1 MKRFLLLVSLIFNL
15 SYGAG
20 TYDTYSFTDTE
31 EKYAVFWLNN
41 YPTADLTA
49 VGLTATDATA
59 IYGLRP
65 LANSTPAQISSS
77 LLSVAN
83 NTNITGTDMLR
94 IREASH
100 RITIPPQ
107 SPFDDYNSTLGI
119 TVRDQNF
126 LYGFTGLIVGAGFY
140 IGFITLIVRAK

>member
-1 MKRFLLLVSLIFNL
+1 MKRFLLLIPLLFSLSNA
-15 SYGAG
+15 AG
-20 TYDTYSFTDTE
+20 TYDGYTFTDTE
-31 EKYAVFWLNN
+31 EKYSVFWLNN
-41 YPTADLTA
+41 YTTADLTA
-49 VGLTATDATA
+49 TGLATA
-59 IYGLRP
+59 DASAIYALRP

-100 RITIPPQ
+100 RIVIPPQ

-119 TVRDQNF
+119 TVNEQNY

-140 IGFITLIVRAK
+140 FGFITIIARVK